1 MTEFRP
7 LPLLALA
14 LCLAGCSDIGLR
26 VSSEGRQRCAGQAPA
41 AGAAAGAF
49 PGGPLQGWL
58 AQRRCLAGIEA
69 QLAVERAAVRRQR
82 QQRLEAATL
91 RCREE
96 RERLRRDLASLEALV
111 QEVSLVR
118 AELYA
123 PAKAPP
129 TYDEAMEARF
139 SQTDRNLDR
148 ERYDKELAAWSE
160 QEVPRRRA
168 WEAEHALRLE
178 RVQDRLDGLAASLR
192 RRHPALFTTPTGIEV
207 NEPVRQRLQGCRP
220 ADLASSLLLETPAA
234 PAN

>member
-26 VSSEGRQRCAGQAPA
+26 VSSEGRQRCAGQATA

-58 AQRRCLAGIEA
+58 ARRRCLAGIEG

-82 QQRLEAATL
+82 QQRLETAVL

-118 AELYA
+118 SELYA

-148 ERYDKELAAWSE
+148 ERYDQELAAWSE

-178 RVQDRLDGLAASLR
+178 RVQGRLDGLAASLR
-192 RRHPALFTTPTGIEV
+192 RRHPALFTTPAGIEV